1 MNRYSYFFF
10 CVILMVVSVFPQ
22 ISSAVS
28 SSGDL
33 RLWYTKPATDWM
45 TEALP
50 IGNGRMGAMIF
61 GGINQDTIQLND
73 KTLWSGS
80 TISRGAYQNFGNI
93 RIDFGTQGNADSYQR
108 TLNIE
113 EAIASV
119 SYQKDGVSYKR
130 EYLSSFPD
138 DVIVIHLSADKKG
151 KVDFSLSLEG
161 THPGETLEVG
171 GPDIRLSGKLTLLS
185 YAARLHV
192 RNQGGTLTAVDGK
205 IRVRNANAATII
217 LGLGTNFSATNPS
230 YITERDAWK
239 ERIEVAVDRISVKN
253 YKVIRKK
260 HVDDYKVLFDRVRL
274 KLGNSQADVPT
285 DQLFSDYMKGVYHP
299 TADVLFFQ
307 YGRYLMI
314 ASSRNGLDLPSNLQ
328 GLWNNSNRPPW
339 EGDIHSN
346 INVQMNYWPA
356 EVTNLAECHMPFI
369 NYIYNESQINES
381 WKKMAKEHGCRGW
394 TMRTQNNI
402 FGYSDWNWNRP
413 ANAWYCMHL
422 WDKYQFDPQEKYLIN
437 TAYPVMKSACEF
449 WLDRLIKDKDG
460 NWVAPDEWSP
470 EHGPW
475 ENGVAYAQQLICDL
489 FKNTIEAGKLIGT
502 EKEFVKELETKY
514 ARLDKGLSVGSWGQ
528 LKEWKY
534 TEDDPQDTHRHLSH
548 LIALYPGDAVSALT
562 MPEYAKAIEKSLDA
576 RADVGMGW
584 SLTWKIALRARLFD
598 GERCHFLLK
607 KSMIVVDGS
616 PDKWGIY
623 PNLLNALPFQI
634 DGNLGATA
642 GIAEMLLQSHQ
653 NELHLLPAIPQ
664 VWADGKVQGLRGRGG
679 FEVDMQWKN
688 NKITSAQIKAS
699 TDRVCNIRTNTP
711 LKVINT
717 LFKSE
722 KDNNGYYLTTFN
734 ALKNKTYKIIS
745 DR

>member
-192 RNQGGTLTAVDGK
+192 KNQGGTLTAVGGK

-217 LGLGTNFSATNPS
+217 LGMGTNFSATNPS
-230 YITERDAWK
+230 YITEGDAWEK
-239 ERIEVAVDRISVKN
+239 RIEVAVDRASVKN

-369 NYIYNESQINES
+369 NYIYNESQIHES

-502 EKEFVKELETKY
+502 EKEFIKELETKY

-598 GERCHFLLK
+598 GERCHSLLK